1 MENKFYLHINSV
13 NLAHYFGCACIKPSK
28 YFASR
33 SVDFQSTFLDYL
45 LLSRAKSSINSD
57 CSVELILTKDE
68 VSHLLAAQSNDDFFF
83 FPFPI
88 PISRVS
94 SVYFETEELKDKTS
108 TLINLSTAFIPKN
121 ILKTFQN
128 EKPIEIEKIIL
139 PSVDK
144 TPDFSE
150 ELKKYNSILGGFAIM
165 KLAREPYMNFSDN
178 YFSTLSFFN
187 SAIEE
192 DISKSRK
199 VATIYHDVFIGKDSF
214 KSLKPFLEK
223 VISEDD
229 LNSIA
234 KNENQKIKKD
244 VITGLIDFNSLDR
257 ATYIIAV
264 LYSFGVGDEGR
275 KSKVDGLILDNFH
288 KNIKID
294 KSEVIAL
301 CYGLN
306 RGYSVFNNKYRNE
319 SNEQLVKFELNS
331 KLDYYTIESIYQYA
345 INSANSNSFQYLD
358 SIIPTDD
365 IKNKKQ
371 SKSDYYILDKLV
383 ITERIR
389 VGDPKWWSRFLNFF
403 FQKNQEELFK
413 PFLLQ
418 AFTKIKE
425 DLEDEFSL
433 EIENKNSEIQLLKDK
448 NSDLTQKLK
457 NIELNEIKVSKE
469 KEKHKELVTTE
480 STLQETTV
488 DYSVAKE
495 TSKETTEEE
504 LIELKEK
511 IRDYQRL
518 LKSIGK
524 QTAMPKAK
532 ELIGNFYKQN
542 QVNNDELFNN

>member
-33 SVDFQSTFLDYL
+33 LEDFQSSFSDYL
-45 LLSRAKSSINSD
+45 LLSSAKRSVNSD
-57 CSVELILTKDE
+57 CSIELILTKDE
-68 VSHLLAAQSNDDFFF
+68 VNNLIAAKSNDDFFF
-83 FPFPI
+83 SAVPL

-94 SVYFETEELKDKTS
+94 SVYFETEELKDKIS

-128 EKPIEIEKIIL
+128 EKPVEVEKIVL
-139 PSVDK
+139 PTTDK
-144 TPDFSE
+144 TPDYSE
-150 ELKKYNSILGGFAIM
+150 EIKKYNSLLGGFAIM

-187 SAIEE
+187 SVVEE
-192 DISKSRK
+192 ELSKSKK
-199 VATIYHDVFIGKDSF
+199 VASIYHDAFIGKDSF

-275 KSKVDGLILDNFH
+275 KSKVDGLILNNFH
-288 KNIKID
+288 KNIKTD

-306 RGYSVFNNKYRNE
+306 RGYSVFTNKYRNE

-345 INSANSNSFQYLD
+345 INSAKSNSFQYLD
-358 SIIPTDD
+358 SIIPRAEL
-365 IKNKKQ
+365 KAKKQ
-371 SKSDYYILDKLV
+371 SKNDYYILDKLV
-383 ITERIR
+383 ITERIK
-389 VGDPKWWSRFLNFF
+389 VGEPKWWSRFLNFF

-413 PFLLQ
+413 PFLIS
-418 AFTKIKE
+418 AFQKIKE
-425 DLEDEFSL
+425 DLEDEFTT
-433 EIENKNSEIQLLKDK
+433 EIENKDSELQLLKNQ

-457 NIELNEIKVSKE
+457 DAEKKE
-469 KEKHKELVTTE
+469 VKAQKGKAKETEVKSSE
-480 STLQETTV
+480 STLQEPV
-488 DYSVAKE
+488 VEYLPAKE
-495 TSKETTEEE
+495 TDNNQ
-504 LIELKEK
+504 LIDLKEK
-511 IRDYQRL
+511 VRDYEKL
-518 LKSIGK
+518 LKSIDK
-524 QTAMPKAK
+524 QTAMK
-532 ELIGNFYKQN
+532 ETKKLISDFHKKSNS
-542 QVNNDELFNN
+542 DELFKNQE

>member
-33 SVDFQSTFLDYL
+33 SEDFQSSFSDYL
-45 LLSRAKSSINSD
+45 LLSSAKRSVNSD
-57 CSVELILTKDE
+57 CSIELILTKDE
-68 VSHLLAAQSNDDFFF
+68 ANNLIAAKSNDDFFF
-83 FPFPI
+83 SEVPL

-94 SVYFETEELKDKTS
+94 SVYFETEELKDKIS

-128 EKPIEIEKIIL
+128 EKPVEVEEIVL
-139 PSVDK
+139 PTTDK
-144 TPDFSE
+144 SPDYSE
-150 ELKKYNSILGGFAIM
+150 EIKKYNSLLGGFAIM

-187 SAIEE
+187 SVVEE
-192 DISKSRK
+192 ELSKSKK
-199 VATIYHDVFIGKDSF
+199 VASIYHDVFIGKDSF

-275 KSKVDGLILDNFH
+275 KSKVDSLILNNFH
-288 KNIKID
+288 KNIKTD

-306 RGYSVFNNKYRNE
+306 RGYSVFTNKYRNE

-345 INSANSNSFQYLD
+345 INSAKSNSFQFLD
-358 SIIPTDD
+358 SIIP
-365 IKNKKQ
+365 KEEFKAKKQ
-371 SKSDYYILDKLV
+371 SKNDYYILDKLV
-383 ITERIR
+383 ITERIK
-389 VGDPKWWSRFLNFF
+389 VGEPKWWSRFLNFF

-413 PFLLQ
+413 PFLIS
-418 AFTKIKE
+418 AFQKIKE
-425 DLEDEFSL
+425 DLEDEFTT
-433 EIENKNSEIQLLKDK
+433 EIENKDSELQLLKSQ
-448 NSDLTQKLK
+448 NSVLTQKLK
-457 NIELNEIKVSKE
+457 DAEKKEVKAQKGKAIETEVKSN
-469 KEKHKELVTTE
+469 E
-480 STLQETTV
+480 STLQEPV
-488 DYSVAKE
+488 VKYSPAKE
-495 TSKETTEEE
+495 TDNNQ
-504 LIELKEK
+504 LIDLKEK
-511 IRDYQRL
+511 VRDYEKL
-518 LKSIGK
+518 LKSIDK
-524 QTAMPKAK
+524 QTAMK
-532 ELIGNFYKQN
+532 ETKKLISDFHKKSNSE
-542 QVNNDELFNN
+542 ELFKNQE

>member
-13 NLAHYFGCACIKPSK
+13 NLPHYFGCACIKPSK
-28 YFASR
+28 YFTSR
-33 SVDFQSTFLDYL
+33 SEDFQSSFSDYL
-45 LLSRAKSSINSD
+45 LLSNAKLSNNSD
-57 CSVELILTKDE
+57 CSIELVLTKDE
-68 VSHLLAAQSNDDFFF
+68 VNNLISAESNDDFFF
-83 FPFPI
+83 SPAPL

-94 SVYFETEELKDKTS
+94 SVYFETEELKDKIS
-108 TLINLSTAFIPKN
+108 TLINLSTAFIPKS

-128 EKPIEIEKIIL
+128 EKSVDVEKIVL
-139 PSVDK
+139 PAIDK
-144 TPDFSE
+144 TPDYSE
-150 ELKKYNSILGGFAIM
+150 ELKKYNSLLGGFAIM

-187 SAIEE
+187 SVIEE
-192 DISKSRK
+192 ELSKSKK
-199 VATIYHDVFIGKDSF
+199 VVSIYHDAFIGKDSF

-275 KSKVDGLILDNFH
+275 KSKVDGLILNNFH
-288 KNIKID
+288 KNIKTD

-306 RGYSVFNNKYRNE
+306 RGYSVFSNKYRNE

-345 INSANSNSFQYLD
+345 INSAKSNSFQYLD
-358 SIIPTDD
+358 SIIPRAE

-371 SKSDYYILDKLV
+371 SKNDYFILDKLV
-383 ITERIR
+383 ITERIK
-389 VGDPKWWSRFLNFF
+389 VGEAKWWSRFLNFF

-413 PFLLQ
+413 PFLIS
-418 AFTKIKE
+418 AFQKIKE
-425 DLEDEFSL
+425 DLEDEFYT
-433 EIENKNSEIQLLKDK
+433 EIENKDSELQLLKSQ
-448 NSDLTQKLK
+448 NSDLAQKLK
-457 NIELNEIKVSKE
+457 DAE
-469 KEKHKELVTTE
+469 KKDAKAPKGKAKDTEVKSSE
-480 STLQETTV
+480 STLQEPEV
-488 DYSVAKE
+488 EYSAAKE
-495 TSKETTEEE
+495 TDNNQ
-504 LIELKEK
+504 LIDLKEK
-511 IRDYQRL
+511 VRDYEKL
-518 LKSIGK
+518 LKSIDK
-524 QTAMPKAK
+524 QTAMK
-532 ELIGNFYKQN
+532 ETKKLIYDFHKKPNS
-542 QVNNDELFNN
+542 DELFKNQE